1 MRLLLSLAWPFL
13 SPLGQMVMNG
23 GSAAASITR
32 ETIIEEREEKEESL
46 YGNATVADKLDVLL
60 LHYSARKIP
69 AVTAAVRL

>member
-1 MRLLLSLAWPFL
+1 
-13 SPLGQMVMNG
+13 MVMNG

-32 ETIIEEREEKEESL
+32 ETIIEEKEKKEESL